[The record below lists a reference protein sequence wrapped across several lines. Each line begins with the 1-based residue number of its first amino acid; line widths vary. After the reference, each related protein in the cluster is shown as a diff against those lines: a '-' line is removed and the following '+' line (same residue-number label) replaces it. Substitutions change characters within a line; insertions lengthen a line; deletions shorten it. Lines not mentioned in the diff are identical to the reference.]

1 MSMGFKHFF
10 DISLGGRETPLRDR
24 DIPLTWSALLTAQKA
39 IGWQGIGRP
48 GVNHRANAGPPVGEV
63 ILPNL

>member
-10 DISLGGRETPLRDR
+10 DISLGGRETPPSRR
-24 DIPLTWSALLTAQKA
+24 SPLACNALLTAQQA
-39 IGWQGIGRP
+39 IGRQGIGRP
-48 GVNHRANAGPPVGEV
+48 GVNQRVNAGPPVGEV